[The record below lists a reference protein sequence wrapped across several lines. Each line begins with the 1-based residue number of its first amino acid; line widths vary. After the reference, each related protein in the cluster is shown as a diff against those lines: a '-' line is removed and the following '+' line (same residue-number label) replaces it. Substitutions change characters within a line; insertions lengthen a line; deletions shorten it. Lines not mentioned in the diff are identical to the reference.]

1 MSSNAIFFHEL
12 KNEIYILKLLVA
24 KLDLQNE
31 FIDRINS
38 VINTINEKIMIAFTK
53 ENEQKELIN
62 VNNLIYELKSDYPN
76 LHFNKELLESISFM
90 GQKTGFENS
99 LTSII
104 KNSYE
109 SGATLISFE
118 IKFNS
123 LTIRDN
129 GNCTI
134 ETVEKLNSK
143 TKFTT
148 KKNGSG
154 YGSLGLHKFCEN
166 NGCSLVY
173 FLSQRSISNSGGK
186 GLAVRMK
193 FPVVNKKII
202 KNAEGS
208 IV

>member
-12 KNEIYILKLLVA
+12 KNEIYILKLLVE
-24 KLDLQNE
+24 KLDLQSE
-31 FIDRINS
+31 TIDRITA
-38 VINTINEKIMIAFTK
+38 VINKINERIVIAFTK
-53 ENEQKELIN
+53 ENEGKKLIN
-62 VNNLIYELKSDYPN
+62 VNNFIFDLKSDYN
-76 LHFNKELLESISFM
+76 NIQFNKDLLESISFM
-90 GQKTGFENS
+90 GQKTQFES
-99 LTSII
+99 CITSII

-148 KKNGSG
+148 KEDGSG
-154 YGSLGLHKFCEN
+154 YGSLGLQKFCEN
-166 NGCSLVY
+166 NGCVLVY
-173 FLSQRSISNSGGK
+173 FLSQRTNLNGKGK
-186 GLAVRMK
+186 GLAVRIK
-193 FPVVNKKII
+193 FPVVKNLLNK
-202 KNAEGS
+202 NTDS
-208 IV
+208 TIV

>member
-1 MSSNAIFFHEL
+1 MSSNAIFIHEL
-12 KNEIYILKLLVA
+12 KNEIHILKLLVGT
-24 KLDLQNE
+24 LDFQNE
-31 FIDRINS
+31 TIDRINTI
-38 VINTINEKIMIAFTK
+38 INKINEKIVNAFNK
-53 ENEQKELIN
+53 VNEEKMLIN
-62 VNNLIYELKSDYPN
+62 VNSLILDLKSDYPN

-90 GQKTGFENS
+90 GQKSEFQNS

-129 GNCTI
+129 GDCSI

-148 KKNGSG
+148 KEDGSG
-154 YGSLGLHKFCEN
+154 YGSLGLHKFCED
-166 NGCSLVY
+166 NGCDLVY
-173 FLSQRSISNSGGK
+173 FLSQRSTSNGSRK
-186 GLAVRMK
+186 GLAVRIK
-193 FPVVNKKII
+193 FPVVKKRVNK
-202 KNAEGS
+202 NVDLS
-208 IV
+208 RV